1 MYSSVIVTL
10 LFGALLSLPVIYANS
25 PWLGCVL
32 TTSVIAVGS
41 VSSRQSSKGVCSTYC
56 AGRNYPYAYYIGGI
70 LLGKN
75 CYCGSE
81 ANIISPA
88 NYVAPSTSLATDCL
102 AILQAGV
109 FDTSSTFSYTGC
121 YAPSGLLSAI
131 INTATGVLGTTVSSP
146 RACFQMCANTPA
158 AYYTPYL
165 LGLSTLTPR
174 YGCVCGGETVVSG
187 APTLCGLGQFYAYS
201 HSAAAA
207 VSALPKRRRA
217 HEIILAQKRSEM
229 IKERNW
235 DCPTGMQ
242 ACNIVGVANSW
253 ECIDAITELE
263 SCGGCTYGDY
273 SANGNSSEPTGIDCT
288 ALAGVLRGSVTCSD
302 GKCEAFACKRGW
314 ALRDGECVKTFTFQL

>member
-10 LFGALLSLPVIYANS
+10 LFGALLSLLVIYANS

-32 TTSVIAVGS
+32 TTSVTAVGS
-41 VSSRQSSKGVCSTYC
+41 VSSRHSSSDVCSTYC

-81 ANIISPA
+81 TNIASTA
-88 NYVAPSTSLATDCL
+88 NYVAPSTSLTTDRL
-102 AILQAGV
+102 AIFQAGV
-109 FDTSSTFSYTGC
+109 FDTSSTFSCTGC
-121 YAPSGLLSAI
+121 YAPSGLLSALI
-131 INTATGVLGTTVSSP
+131 TTVTGVLGTTVSSP
-146 RACFQMCANTPA
+146 DLVSRCAPIPRRLTIHPI
-158 AYYTPYL
+158 PWE
-165 LGLSTLTPR
+165 LSTVTPR
-174 YGCVCGGETVVSG
+174 YGCVCGDETVVSG
-187 APTLCGLGQFYAYS
+187 VPTLCGLGQSYAYS
-201 HSAAAA
+201 HSAAAVA
-207 VSALPKRRRA
+207 SALPKRKRA
-217 HEIILAQKRSEM
+217 HERMLAQKRSEM

-242 ACNIVGVANSW
+242 ACNIAGVANSW

-273 SANGNSSEPTGIDCT
+273 GAYSNSSEPIGVDCT
-288 ALAGVLRGSVTCSD
+288 ALAGILRGSVTCSD

-314 ALRDGECVKTFTFQL
+314 ALRDGECAQNLHLPA